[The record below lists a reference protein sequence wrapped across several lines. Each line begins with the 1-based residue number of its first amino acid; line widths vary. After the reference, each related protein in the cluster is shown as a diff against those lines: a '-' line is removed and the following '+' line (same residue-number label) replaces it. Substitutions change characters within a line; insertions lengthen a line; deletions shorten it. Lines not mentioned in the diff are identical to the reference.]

1 MPKKMTK
8 NLEPSISIIVADDE
22 PSIRKTVSRRLQQM
36 GYDVRTCSDGRECLK
51 AFKESAADIVITDLS
66 MPEVDGLTV
75 LRRIK
80 ELSPSTEVIIITA
93 FADKDIAIEALRMG
107 AHDFL
112 EKPFTLDALESAIK
126 RTTRYQAVLRER
138 DHLAEQLSMISD
150 REAERWGIS
159 GFIGKSETVQK
170 ILKNISLLQATE
182 TTSVLI
188 QGESGTGKEL
198 IARAIHF
205 GGPRAS
211 SPFVPVNCST
221 IPGELAE
228 STLFGH
234 IRGAFTGANASRKG
248 YFELASGGTL
258 FLDEICDMPLE
269 LQPKLLRVLEEGY
282 ITPVGS
288 IQERHINTRILTATN
303 ANIQERMANGLF
315 REDLYFRLARFRVK
329 VPPLRD
335 RKEDIPLLAHHFVNF
350 FATEMGI
357 NPHPLNPDVLEILA
371 SYHFPG
377 NVRELKNVIEGALIE
392 SGKAEVQLEHLHFTH
407 AVSHDNSIS
416 ITSAPTSESDSELA
430 NLEMPLNL
438 REAEKILIK
447 RALARAE
454 GNVSAAARLLGI
466 SRNKL
471 YRQLIQE
478 ESHIS

>member
-1 MPKKMTK
+1 LPKKMTK

-36 GYDVRTCSDGRECLK
+36 GYDVRTCGDGRECLK

-211 SPFVPVNCST
+211 SPFVPINCST

-234 IRGAFTGANASRKG
+234 IRGAFTGANTSRKG
-248 YFELASGGTL
+248 YFELANGGTL
-258 FLDEICDMPLE
+258 FLDEIGDMPLE
-269 LQPKLLRVLEEGY
+269 LQPKLLRVLEEGC

-288 IQERHINTRILTATN
+288 TQERRINTRILAATN

-357 NPHPLNPDVLEILA
+357 NPHPLNSDVLEILA

-392 SGKAEVQLEHLHFTH
+392 SGQAEVRPEHLHFTH
-407 AVSHDNSIS
+407 AVLPDNSIN

-478 ESHIS
+478 ESCIS

>member
-22 PSIRKTVSRRLQQM
+22 PSIRKTVSHRLQQM

-75 LRRIK
+75 LRRVK

-93 FADKDIAIEALRMG
+93 FADKDTAIEALRMG

-112 EKPFTLDALESAIK
+112 EKPFTLDALESAIE
-126 RTTRYQAVLRER
+126 RTMRYQAVLRER

-248 YFELASGGTL
+248 YFELANGGTL
-258 FLDEICDMPLE
+258 FLDEIGDMPLE
-269 LQPKLLRVLEEGY
+269 LQPKLLRVLEEGC

-288 IQERHINTRILTATN
+288 TQERHINTRILTATN

-357 NPHPLNPDVLEILA
+357 TPYPLNPDVLEI
-371 SYHFPG
+371 
-377 NVRELKNVIEGALIE
+377 
-392 SGKAEVQLEHLHFTH
+392 
-407 AVSHDNSIS
+407 
-416 ITSAPTSESDSELA
+416 
-430 NLEMPLNL
+430 
-438 REAEKILIK
+438 
-447 RALARAE
+447 
-454 GNVSAAARLLGI
+454 
-466 SRNKL
+466 
-471 YRQLIQE
+471 
-478 ESHIS
+478 